1 MLDKLEEIENQ
12 FVALEKKISDPEIIT
27 NIPVYQEH
35 VKKHAELKD
44 VVEII
49 RELKKTNQEITDL
62 QEMLKDPEYKEF
74 AKEELET
81 TQKKQS
87 RLENDIQTF
96 LIPKD
101 KNDKKNALI
110 EIRSGTGGDEAALFA
125 ADLYRMYTKFADSKG
140 WATEVL
146 SENITEMG
154 GVKEIIF
161 VISGTNVYAQL
172 KFEMGTHRVQRVPD
186 TETQGRVHTSAATV
200 AILPEAE
207 EVDITIDTKDLR
219 VDTYRASG
227 SGGQHVNKTSS
238 AVRITHLPTNV
249 VVSCQDER
257 SQFQN
262 KERCMRMLRTKL
274 YETEVEKKRKTEAD
288 LRKSQVGSGD
298 RSQKIRTYN
307 FPQKRITDHR
317 INVSIFY
324 LEEFLNG
331 KISELIEKL
340 QTVER
345 LEKIKLTSES
355 I

>member
-12 FVALEKKISDPEIIT
+12 FVALEKKISDPEIIS

-35 VKKHAELKD
+35 VIKHAELRD

-49 RELKKTNQEITDL
+49 RELKKANQEIDDL
-62 QEMLKDPEYKEF
+62 QEMVKDPEYKEF

-81 TQKKQS
+81 IQQKKSQ
-87 RLENDIQTF
+87 LEHDIQTF

-125 ADLYRMYTKFADSKG
+125 ADLYRMYTKFADAKG
-140 WATEVL
+140 WKTEVL

-274 YETEVEKKRKTEAD
+274 YETEVERQRKTEAD

-345 LEKIKLTSES
+345 LEKMKLTNES